1 MSEHIISIAELVVLI
16 ISTFL
21 VVLQVW
27 LLRKQIKKQH
37 EEHRRENTTNIMF
50 TWCNSIEKDT
60 CMAEEIA
67 RKLNTIQCKQLYL
80 HKPFKVEPDI
90 KEEICKFCS
99 LKNEQCQG
107 CSLNDS
113 ESATVDG
120 RILTELRWHVI
131 TYLNTLETVMA
142 AWHLGTVDRD
152 TIQEQF
158 SFLLNPDKGC
168 ALVVFRYTAGGY
180 PLIEEFI
187 DTIKEKG
194 ETDSKKP
201 L

>member
-1 MSEHIISIAELVVLI
+1 MNSNTLKIIEVVVLG
-16 ISTFL
+16 ISALL
-21 VVLQVW
+21 VIWQIF
-27 LLRKQIKKQH
+27 LLRRQIRTQH

-50 TWCNSIEKDT
+50 MWCNSLQKET
-60 CMAEEIA
+60 CMAEVIA
-67 RKLNTIQCKQLYL
+67 RKLNTFQCKQLYL
-80 HKPFKVEPDI
+80 HKPFSVDNTI
-90 KEEICKFCS
+90 KNDICKFCS
-99 LKNEQCQG
+99 KKGKQCINCGLLNEG
-107 CSLNDS
+107 L
-113 ESATVDG
+113 TVDG
-120 RILTELRWHVI
+120 KILSELRWHVL

-158 SFLLNPDKGC
+158 AFLTNPDKGN

-187 DTIKEKG
+187 DTIKSKG
-194 ETDSKKP
+194 VTNSKRP